1 MANLD
6 LSGMTVNERLFTCGL
21 IDAFDQAAK
30 RRDRESMVAL
40 LSEVEVGSETA
51 DTILRDPKKYGY

>member
-1 MANLD
+1 
-6 LSGMTVNERLFTCGL
+6 MTVNERLFTCGL